1 MIAPQTPEQKVSIL
15 IVDDT
20 PNNLR
25 FLSSMLLEQGYEVRK
40 AINGNMALRSADA
53 DPPDLILLDIRMPDM
68 SGYEVCQNLKNKQNT
83 REIPVIFLSALS
95 EEKDKV
101 TAFDVGGVDYVMKP
115 FQFQEVL
122 ARVRIH
128 LTIQQQKK
136 QLIHQK
142 TLLEQEVRARA
153 EAELA
158 LQKANQ
164 ELQRLA
170 NLDSA
175 THVANRRR
183 FDEYLELQW
192 KELLL
197 SKIPLSLILCEL
209 DNFEHYLEVYGDS
222 NFDDCLRTIAWAIN
236 RRVQPPKDL
245 VARFNETRF
254 AILLPHKALAE
265 TFKLAEQI
273 RLEIQALKMNYS
285 SQDNYPNL
293 RLSLGVSSIIPTV
306 KSSPKELVNQSL
318 QGLQEAIQQGR
329 DRAVIHQ

>member
-1 MIAPQTPEQKVSIL
+1 MIDPQIRENKVSIL

-25 FLSSMLLEQGYEVRK
+25 FLSSMLLEHGYEVRK
-40 AINGNMALRSADA
+40 AINGKMALRSADA
-53 DPPDLILLDIRMPDM
+53 DPPDLILLDIRMPDI
-68 SGYEVCQNLKNKQNT
+68 SGYEVCQNLKKDPKT
-83 REIPVIFLSALS
+83 RDIPVIFLSALS
-95 EEKDKV
+95 EAKDKV

-122 ARVRIH
+122 ARVQIH

-136 QLIHQK
+136 QLIDQK
-142 TLLEQEVRARA
+142 TLLEQEVRSRA
-153 EAELA
+153 KAELA

-170 NLDSA
+170 NLDSV
-175 THVANRRR
+175 THIANRRR
-183 FDEYLELQW
+183 FDEYLELEWQ
-192 KELLL
+192 KLLL
-197 SKIPLSLILCEL
+197 SKMPLSLIICEL
-209 DNFEHYLEVYGDS
+209 DHFEHYLEAYGDS
-222 NFDDCLRTIAWAIN
+222 DVDDCLRTIAWAIN

-245 VARFNETRF
+245 VTRFNETRF
-254 AILLPHKALAE
+254 AILLPNKAIAE
-265 TFKLAEQI
+265 AFKLAEQI
-273 RLEIQALKMNYS
+273 RLEIQTLKISYA
-285 SQDNYPNL
+285 SQENSQNL

-318 QGLQEAIQQGR
+318 QGLQQAIQQGR